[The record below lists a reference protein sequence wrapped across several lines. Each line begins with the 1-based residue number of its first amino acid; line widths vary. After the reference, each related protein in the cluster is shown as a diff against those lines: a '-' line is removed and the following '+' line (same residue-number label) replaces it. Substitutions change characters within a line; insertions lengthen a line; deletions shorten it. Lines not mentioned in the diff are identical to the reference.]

1 MTLVVQTNT
10 TAMFAAAALT
20 ANQRSSATAM
30 ERLSTG
36 FRINSAK
43 DDAAGMAIAN
53 KMTSNIKGLAQA
65 IKNINDGISLLE
77 TADGAFELI
86 TDIAQRLRELSV
98 QASNGTYTNDD
109 RTFMQA
115 EATALQNEMIA
126 IVERTE
132 WNNHKLLNGAFINK
146 SIQLGIGSDAGSKI
160 NIDLIGLSIDDLVMN
175 EGGAKTYGQFVVQ
188 YAYQGVTPV
197 MFNAR
202 LNSNTPELLT
212 SIDAAWASGS
222 NQTANTSIR
231 LTDFVY
237 GGNGGPTGQGHVTI
251 SPGGVVPNQAIN
263 IDYTGDVYPWSA
275 IFVNYEYDNGIYA
288 IKSVGSNS
296 SGVTSISATFQ
307 SGLTSFGSAIN
318 SLDISTRSSASNS
331 IGLIDNFIT
340 KINQNRAKIGA
351 YTNAMNYHVN
361 NSTSM
366 SLNLS
371 ESRSFIVDANY
382 AYETAELARTEILQ
396 YSASAILVQANS
408 RNDLVL
414 ELLKNL

>member
-275 IFVNYEYDNGIYA
+275 IFVNYEYDNGIYT

-307 SGLTSFGSAIN
+307 SGLISFGSAIN

>member
-275 IFVNYEYDNGIYA
+275 IFVNYEYDNGIYT

-307 SGLTSFGSAIN
+307 SGLISFGSAIN

-351 YTNAMNYHVN
+351 YTNAMHYHVN

>member
-10 TAMFAAAALT
+10 AAMFATAALT

-30 ERLSTG
+30 ERLSSG

-53 KMTSNIKGLAQA
+53 RMTSNIKGLAQA
-65 IKNINDGISLLE
+65 IKNINDGINLLE
-77 TADGAFELI
+77 TADSAFESI

-98 QASNGTYTNDD
+98 QASNDTYTHYD

-126 IVERTE
+126 IVGRTE
-132 WNNHKLLNGAFINK
+132 WNNHKLLNGTFINK
-146 SIQLGIGSDAGSKI
+146 TIQSGVDADADSKI
-160 NIDLIGLSIDDLVMN
+160 NIDLIGLSINDLAMSQS
-175 EGGAKTYGQFVVQ
+175 AIKTYGQFVVQ
-188 YAYQGVTPV
+188 FAYQGEMPV
-197 MFNAR
+197 IFNAR

-212 SIDAAWASGS
+212 SIDAEWAAGS

-275 IFVNYEYDNGIYA
+275 IFINYEYDNGIYT
-288 IKSVGSNS
+288 IKNVGSNS
-296 SGVTSISATFQ
+296 SGVTGISATFE
-307 SGLTSFGSAIN
+307 SGLTSYGSAIN
-318 SLDISTRSSASNS
+318 TLDISTRSSASNS

-361 NSTSM
+361 NSTVM

-371 ESRSFIVDANY
+371 GSRSFIVDANY

>member
-275 IFVNYEYDNGIYA
+275 IFVNYEYDNGIYT

>member
-1 MTLVVQTNT
+1 MSVINTNVKYIV
-10 TAMFAAAALT
+10 AQNAISV
-20 ANQRSSATAM
+20 NNRSMSKAM
-30 ERLSTG
+30 EQLSTG
-36 FRINSAK
+36 KRINSAS
-43 DDAAGMAIAN
+43 DDAAGLAIAN

-77 TADGAFELI
+77 AADGAFELI

-275 IFVNYEYDNGIYA
+275 IFVNYEYDNGIYT

-371 ESRSFIVDANY
+371 ESRSIIVDANY

>member
-10 TAMFAAAALT
+10 AAMFATAALT

-30 ERLSTG
+30 ERLSSG

-53 KMTSNIKGLAQA
+53 RMTSNIKGLAQA
-65 IKNINDGISLLE
+65 IKNINDGINLLE
-77 TADGAFELI
+77 TADSAFESI

-98 QASNGTYTNDD
+98 QASNDTYTYYD

-126 IVERTE
+126 IVGRTE
-132 WNNHKLLNGAFINK
+132 WNNHKLLNGTFINK
-146 SIQLGIGSDAGSKI
+146 TIQSGVNADADSKI
-160 NIDLIGLSIDDLVMN
+160 NIDLIGLSINDLAMSQS
-175 EGGAKTYGQFVVQ
+175 AIKTYGQFVVQ
-188 YAYQGVTPV
+188 FAYQGVTPV
-197 MFNAR
+197 IFNAR

-212 SIDAAWASGS
+212 SIDAGWAVGS
-222 NQTANTSIR
+222 NQTANTTIR

-275 IFVNYEYDNGIYA
+275 IFVNYEYDNGIYT
-288 IKSVGSNS
+288 IKNVGSNS
-296 SGVTSISATFQ
+296 SGVTSISATFE
-307 SGLTSFGSAIN
+307 SGLTSYGSAIN
-318 SLDISTRSSASNS
+318 TLDISTRSSASNS
-331 IGLIDNFIT
+331 IGLIDNCIT

-351 YTNAMNYHVN
+351 YTNAMNYHLN
-361 NSTSM
+361 NSTVM

>member
-77 TADGAFELI
+77 AADGAFELI

-275 IFVNYEYDNGIYA
+275 IFVNYEYDNGIYT

-371 ESRSFIVDANY
+371 ESRSIIVDANY

>member
-132 WNNHKLLNGAFINK
+132 WNNHKILNGAFINK

-175 EGGAKTYGQFVVQ
+175 EGEAKTYGQFVVQ

-275 IFVNYEYDNGIYA
+275 IFVNYEYDNGIYT

>member
-1 MTLVVQTNT
+1 
-10 TAMFAAAALT
+10 MFVAAALT

-77 TADGAFELI
+77 AADGAFELI

-275 IFVNYEYDNGIYA
+275 IFVNYEYDNGIYT

-382 AYETAELARTEILQ
+382 ACETAELARTEILQ

>member
-1 MTLVVQTNT
+1 MTLVVRKNT

-275 IFVNYEYDNGIYA
+275 IFVNYEYDNGIYT

-296 SGVTSISATFQ
+296 SGVTSISSTFQ

>member
-10 TAMFAAAALT
+10 AAMFATAALT

-30 ERLSTG
+30 ERLSSG

-53 KMTSNIKGLAQA
+53 RMTSNIKGLAQA
-65 IKNINDGISLLE
+65 IKNINDGINLLE
-77 TADGAFELI
+77 TADSAFESI

-98 QASNGTYTNDD
+98 QASNDTYTHYD

-126 IVERTE
+126 IVGRTE
-132 WNNHKLLNGAFINK
+132 WNNHKLLNGTFINK
-146 SIQLGIGSDAGSKI
+146 TIQSGVDADADSKI
-160 NIDLIGLSIDDLVMN
+160 NIDLIGLSINDLAMSQS
-175 EGGAKTYGQFVVQ
+175 AIKTYGQFVVQ
-188 YAYQGVTPV
+188 FAYQGEMPV
-197 MFNAR
+197 IFNAR

-212 SIDAAWASGS
+212 SIDAEWAAGS

-275 IFVNYEYDNGIYA
+275 IFINYEYDNGIYT
-288 IKSVGSNS
+288 IKNVGSNS
-296 SGVTSISATFQ
+296 SGVTGISATFE
-307 SGLTSFGSAIN
+307 SGLTSYGSAIN
-318 SLDISTRSSASNS
+318 TLDISTRSSASNS

-351 YTNAMNYHVN
+351 YKNAMNYHVN
-361 NSTSM
+361 NSTVM

-371 ESRSFIVDANY
+371 GSRSFIVDANY

>member
-1 MTLVVQTNT
+1 
-10 TAMFAAAALT
+10 
-20 ANQRSSATAM
+20 
-30 ERLSTG
+30 
-36 FRINSAK
+36 
-43 DDAAGMAIAN
+43 
-53 KMTSNIKGLAQA
+53 
-65 IKNINDGISLLE
+65 
-77 TADGAFELI
+77 
-86 TDIAQRLRELSV
+86 
-98 QASNGTYTNDD
+98 
-109 RTFMQA
+109 MQA

-146 SIQLGIGSDAGSKI
+146 SIQSGIGSDAGSKI
-160 NIDLIGLSIDDLVMN
+160 NIDLIGLSINDLAIN

-275 IFVNYEYDNGIYA
+275 IFVNYEYDNGIYT

-318 SLDISTRSSASNS
+318 SLDVSTRSSASNS

-351 YTNAMNYHVN
+351 YTNAMKYHVN
-361 NSTSM
+361 NSTAM

-382 AYETAELARTEILQ
+382 ASETAELARTVILQ